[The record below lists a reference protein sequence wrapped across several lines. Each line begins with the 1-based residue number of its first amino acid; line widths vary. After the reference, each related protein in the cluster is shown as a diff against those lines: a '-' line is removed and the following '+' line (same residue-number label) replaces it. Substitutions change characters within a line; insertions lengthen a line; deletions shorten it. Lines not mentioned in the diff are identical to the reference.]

1 MIQSL
6 QEVEQQY
13 GKNFDFLKQH
23 ASSHVFQD
31 IREKGTTDNFSTRIG
46 EGFQQEAAQAFEQT
60 NMKNAEH
67 QVGAFDSWRCPERPK
82 FLLKMSVIDEK
93 QEAIACIRMAVD
105 NNNLAQL
112 NSDDSD
118 DSDLNVDPDM
128 DSEESQ
134 HWQLGSPE
142 GKKSNLRVM
151 SAELGS
157 EREEYKRLDER
168 VRDFIACHM
177 PEEAMR
183 YEEDIHVS
191 LSTTEFT
198 RSSLFI

>member
-1 MIQSL
+1 M
-6 QEVEQQY
+6 
-13 GKNFDFLKQH
+13 
-23 ASSHVFQD
+23 FQD

-46 EGFQQEAAQAFEQT
+46 EGFQQESAQAFGQT

-67 QVGAFDSWRCPERPK
+67 QVSAFDSWRHPKTPK

-93 QEAIACIRMAVD
+93 QEAIASIRMAVD
-105 NNNLAQL
+105 NDNLAQL
-112 NSDDSD
+112 TSE
-118 DSDLNVDPDM
+118 DSDLKLCDVDPDL
-128 DSEESQ
+128 DSESESQ

-142 GKKSNLRVM
+142 GKRSNLRVM

-157 EREEYKRLDER
+157 ERVEYRRLDER

-177 PEEAMR
+177 PEEAVR

-191 LSTTEFT
+191 LYY
-198 RSSLFI
+198 

>member
-1 MIQSL
+1 VLLTLNPRDVLM
-6 QEVEQQY
+6 
-13 GKNFDFLKQH
+13 
-23 ASSHVFQD
+23 
-31 IREKGTTDNFSTRIG
+31 
-46 EGFQQEAAQAFEQT
+46 
-60 NMKNAEH
+60 
-67 QVGAFDSWRCPERPK
+67 PK

-105 NNNLAQL
+105 NDNLARL
-112 NSDDSD
+112 NSDDSE
-118 DSDLNVDPDM
+118 DSDLKLCDVDPDVSV
-128 DSEESQ
+128 DSESESQ

-142 GKKSNLRVM
+142 GKKVNLRVM

-157 EREEYKRLDER
+157 EREEYRHLDER

-191 LSTTEFT
+191 L
-198 RSSLFI
+198 